1 MIAILQVTTRL
12 LAFIGKELIEVVRRP
27 GALFSLVFGPF
38 LIMALFGLGYNGTL
52 NAVRATLVVE
62 PGSGLPVDKA
72 AYEKFYVPG
81 AELLQVV
88 TDPNAARQ
96 AIRDGTVDVAIF
108 APANVVADFKAGRQ
122 STIRVE
128 YDLVSPAKANYAD
141 VLARQLAY
149 AVNQAIIEAVAT
161 AAASDATQIG
171 GKAPPIA
178 PTVVAAPTRIETA
191 NIARTPPTLTSFF
204 GPAVLALILQHM
216 AVTLTALSL
225 VRERHTGIFDV
236 LRVSP
241 VSAVEI
247 VVGKLLAF
255 VILGALVAIA
265 VLGLLTTVLG
275 VPFLGDPRLVA
286 AAIGLL
292 LLSSLGVGL
301 LISVVSDSERQAV
314 QLALLVLL
322 ASVFFSGFLLD
333 IEQFSAPVQALGN
346 LLPVTQGI
354 RLLQDVL
361 LRGGTTELWRLGL
374 MGAVGAVTLAI
385 TWLVLRR
392 GMSARA

>member
-1 MIAILQVTTRL
+1 V
-12 LAFIGKELIEVVRRP
+12 
-27 GALFSLVFGPF
+27 
-38 LIMALFGLGYNGTL
+38 
-52 NAVRATLVVE
+52 
-62 PGSGLPVDKA
+62 A
-72 AYEKFYVPG
+72 A
-81 AELLQVV
+81 
-88 TDPNAARQ
+88 DAA
-96 AIRDGTVDVAIF
+96 
-108 APANVVADFKAGRQ
+108 K
-122 STIRVE
+122 
-128 YDLVSPAKANYAD
+128 L
-141 VLARQLAY
+141 
-149 AVNQAIIEAVAT
+149 
-161 AAASDATQIG
+161 
-171 GKAPPIA
+171 GKATPIA
-178 PTVVAAPTRIETA
+178 PVVVAAPTRIETA
-191 NIARTPPTLTSFF
+191 NIAPTTPSLTSFF

-241 VSAVEI
+241 ISAIEI

-255 VILGALVAIA
+255 AILGAVVAA
-265 VLGLLTTVLG
+265 VVLGLLTTVLG
-275 VPFLGDPRLVA
+275 VPFLGDPRIVA

-322 ASVFFSGFLLD
+322 GSVFFSGFLLD
-333 IEQFSAPVQALGN
+333 IEQFSAPVQVIGN

-361 LRGGTTELWRLGL
+361 LRGGTTDLWRLGIL
-374 MGAVGAVTLAI
+374 AGIAAVTLFV

-392 GMSARA
+392 GMAAHA

>member
-1 MIAILQVTTRL
+1 MIVFQVATRL
-12 LAFIGKELIEVVRRP
+12 LAFVGKELIEVVRRP
-27 GALFSLVFGPF
+27 GALFSLVLGPF

-52 NAVRATLVVE
+52 SAVRATLVVA
-62 PGSGLPVDKA
+62 PGSGLPIDPA
-72 AYEKFYVPG
+72 AYESFNVPG

-88 TDPNAARQ
+88 TDENAARQ
-96 AIRDGTVDVAIF
+96 ALRDGTIDVAIF
-108 APANVVADFKAGRQ
+108 APTNVVADFKAGRQ

-149 AVNQAIIEAVAT
+149 AVNQAIIESVAT
-161 AAASDATQIG
+161 AAAADAAKL
-171 GKAPPIA
+171 GKVSPIA
-178 PTVVAAPTRIETA
+178 PVVIAAPTRIETA
-191 NIARTPPTLTSFF
+191 NIALTTPSLTSFF

-225 VRERHTGIFDV
+225 VRERHTGIFDI

-241 VSAVEI
+241 ISAIEI
-247 VVGKLLAF
+247 VVGKLFAF
-255 VILGALVAIA
+255 AILGGVVAA
-265 VLGLLTTVLG
+265 VVLGLLTTVLG
-275 VPFLGDPRLVA
+275 VPFLGDPRIVA

-322 ASVFFSGFLLD
+322 GSVFFSGFLLD
-333 IEQFSAPVQALGN
+333 IEQFSAPVQVIGN

-361 LRGGTTELWRLGL
+361 LRGATADLWRLGVL
-374 MGAVGAVTLAI
+374 AAIAAVTLVV